1 MKFGI
6 LMHKNTQNI
15 GDDIQSFAVANLL
28 PSVDY
33 FLDRENM
40 DTFKT
45 EDGKPVAVVMSAWYM
60 FSAFGFYPVNP
71 ASGEYVL
78 GAPQIKRAKLNL
90 RGGKTFEIKA
100 DNLSKE
106 NKYVKS
112 IRLNGKDISGRKT
125 ITYAE
130 IMAGGI
136 LEFDMSNR

>member
-1 MKFGI
+1 MCGVRGPRSER
-6 LMHKNTQNI
+6 TQQEKTQVMAMNETEKIYRI
-15 GDDIQSFAVANLL
+15 G
-28 PSVDY
+28 
-33 FLDRENM
+33 
-40 DTFKT
+40 
-45 EDGKPVAVVMSAWYM
+45 G
-60 FSAFGFYPVNP
+60 
-71 ASGEYVL
+71 YV
-78 GAPQIKRAKLNL
+78 KRAKLNL

>member
-1 MKFGI
+1 M
-6 LMHKNTQNI
+6 
-15 GDDIQSFAVANLL
+15 
-28 PSVDY
+28 
-33 FLDRENM
+33 
-40 DTFKT
+40 
-45 EDGKPVAVVMSAWYM
+45 
-60 FSAFGFYPVNP
+60 
-71 ASGEYVL
+71 